1 MYENVLVI
9 IRKGNQRTP
18 SRTQWVCYHK
28 EGIMFRS
35 ILAGCVLSVVLAMPA
50 LAEVIPALN
59 NALPKEYKEKGIKA
73 AVFNDWAPDE
83 FVDSDG
89 QLKGWS
95 VDIAKEMQ
103 KRLGVPFSF
112 QGTSFDAII
121 PGLQSK
127 RFDAGFSSFGTTA
140 ERLKTLDFVSQRKIG
155 TSFAYPTNSKLEIK
169 SAADA
174 CGLTVA
180 VLNGSWDIGLLE
192 RLNANECKDKP
203 VVMQTHGTQAQ
214 AELAVRSNRAQATV
228 GGSVKLNYMA
238 KQTSDLKV
246 SELVLQPVNSCIGVR
261 KGDPLGQVLTDTI
274 QSMIDDGTYEKIMAK
289 WGINDSGMLTKALL
303 ITEEHP
309 ADL

>member
-1 MYENVLVI
+1 
-9 IRKGNQRTP
+9 
-18 SRTQWVCYHK
+18 
-28 EGIMFRS
+28 MFRS
-35 ILAGCVLSVVLAMPA
+35 ILVACALSAALAIPA
-50 LAEVIPALN
+50 LADVIPALHD
-59 NALPKEYKEKGIKA
+59 ALPKEYQDHGIKA

-83 FVDSDG
+83 YQDADG

-95 VDIAKEMQ
+95 IDIAKEMER
-103 KRLGVPFSF
+103 RLGVSF
-112 QGTSFDAII
+112 TFEGTSFDAII

-140 ERLKTLDFVSQRKIG
+140 ERLKTLDFVSQRRIG
-155 TSFAYPTNSKLEIK
+155 TSFAYPKTSTLDIK
-169 SAADA
+169 SASDA

-192 RLNANECKDKP
+192 KLNAKECKDKP
-203 VVMQTHGTQAQ
+203 VVMQTYSTQAQ

-228 GGSVKLNYMA
+228 GGSVKLAYIA
-238 KQTSDLKV
+238 KQTSGLKV
-246 SELVLQPVNSCIGVR
+246 SELVLSPVNSCIGVR

-289 WGINDSGMLTKALL
+289 WGLNDSGMLRKALL
-303 ITEEHP
+303 ITEKHP